1 MSMRVSCVC
10 LFNVC
15 LFVQRVSDCS
25 ARVCLRCTVR
35 VVLHTFLLHPLLRLF
50 VLVNRR
56 CNESLKAQTNFPIEM
71 EEKGEERK
79 DAKVTKEDEDDHQ
92 T

>member
-1 MSMRVSCVC
+1 MSMCV
-10 LFNVC
+10 VC
-15 LFVQRVSDCS
+15 LFVQRVSVRS
-25 ARVCLRCTVR
+25 ACVCLRCTVR
-35 VVLHTFLLHPLLRLF
+35 VVLHTFLLFPLLRLF

-56 CNESLKAQTNFPIEM
+56 CNESLKAQTSFPIEM

-79 DAKVTKEDEDDHQ
+79 DVKVTKEDEDDHQ